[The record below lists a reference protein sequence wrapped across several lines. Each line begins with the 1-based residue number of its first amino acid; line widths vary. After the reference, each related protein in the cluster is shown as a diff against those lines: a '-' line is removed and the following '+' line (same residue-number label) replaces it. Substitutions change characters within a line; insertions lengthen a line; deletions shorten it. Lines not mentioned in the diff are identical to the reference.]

1 MCVSCVVWRFTTHH
15 ATRTTQHLMTKS
27 RLLNLL
33 KLFIAA
39 GLLVWLVMR
48 LPDPAELWR
57 QIVYANK
64 WLLLLGAGCYTLA
77 VAVSALKWGVLLHS
91 AGIHLPRSR
100 LLAYQWMAE
109 FFNNFLPAQVGGDV
123 MRGYA
128 VAADTRRRADAAASV
143 MIDRFIGLMIF
154 MLFAAIFSNAV
165 LTWGKPDGQ
174 PFLPEGALFMRVAAI
189 GSAAATLALLLIVA
203 TLLSRRLKRLMERL
217 LATLPFSA
225 RTLPLWEK
233 LAVAFDVYRDHP
245 GALLLTAA
253 GSTAIVLLTSINIW
267 LIAQAIQ
274 PGSISL
280 LEVLVINPIIVFA
293 LIVAPLSPGGL
304 GVRQVSF
311 AGLFLF
317 MGAGYALG
325 TAVGLLQQF
334 IGYIVSIP
342 GGILWVRGGRNRTA
356 QSAPPPLSVK
366 PQ

>member
-1 MCVSCVVWRFTTHH
+1 MTFNP
-15 ATRTTQHLMTKS
+15 MTKS
-27 RLLNLL
+27 RLLDLL
-33 KLFIAA
+33 KLFIAV
-39 GLLVWLVMR
+39 GLLIWLVMK
-48 LPDPAELWR
+48 LPDPAALWW
-57 QIVYANK
+57 QIVHANK
-64 WLLLLGAGCYTLA
+64 LLLLLGAACYTLA
-77 VAVSALKWGVLLHS
+77 VAVSALKWGVLLHA
-91 AGIHLPRSR
+91 AGINLPKSR

-128 VAADTRRRADAAASV
+128 VAVDTRRKADAAASV
-143 MIDRFIGLMIF
+143 VIDRFIGLMIF

-165 LTWGKPDGQ
+165 LIWGKPDGQ
-174 PFLPEGALFMRVAAI
+174 PFSPEGALFMRFAAI
-189 GSAAATLALLLIVA
+189 GSAAAALALLIVVA

-217 LATLPFSA
+217 LGVLPFHD

-233 LAVAFDVYRDHP
+233 LAAAFDVYRDHP
-245 GALLLTAA
+245 GALLLTAG

-293 LIVAPLSPGGL
+293 LIVVPLSPGGL

-317 MGAGYALG
+317 MGAGYELG
-325 TAVGLLQQF
+325 TAVGLMQQF

-342 GGILWVRGGRNRTA
+342 GGILWVRNGRDRAA
-356 QSAPPPLSVK
+356 QSAPPPPLSVK

>member
-1 MCVSCVVWRFTTHH
+1 MSK
-15 ATRTTQHLMTKS
+15 A
-27 RLLNLL
+27 RLLDLL
-33 KLFIAA
+33 KLFIAI
-39 GLLVWLVMR
+39 GLLAWLVMK
-48 LPDPAELWR
+48 LPDPAALWW
-57 QIVYANK
+57 QIVHANK
-64 WLLLLGAGCYTLA
+64 LLLLLGAGCYALA
-77 VAVSALKWGVLLHS
+77 VAVSGLKWGVLLRA
-91 AGIHLPRSR
+91 AGIALPRSR

-128 VAADTRRRADAAASV
+128 VAVDTRRKADAAASV

-154 MLFAAIFSNAV
+154 MLFAAVFSNAV
-165 LTWGKPDGQ
+165 LIWGKPDGQ
-174 PFLPEGALFMRVAAI
+174 PFSPEGALFMRFAAL
-189 GSAAATLALLLIVA
+189 GSAAAAFALLVIVA

-217 LATLPFSA
+217 LAVLPFSA

-233 LAVAFDVYRDHP
+233 LAAAFDVYRDHP
-245 GALLLTAA
+245 GALLWTAA
-253 GSTAIVLLTSINIW
+253 GSTVIVLLTSINIW

-293 LIVAPLSPGGL
+293 LIVVPLSPGGL

-317 MGAGYALG
+317 MGAGYELG

-334 IGYIVSIP
+334 IGYIVSVP
-342 GGILWVRGGRNRTA
+342 GGILWVRNGRNRTT
-356 QSAPPPLSVK
+356 QSAAPPLSVK

>member
-1 MCVSCVVWRFTTHH
+1 
-15 ATRTTQHLMTKS
+15 MTKS
-27 RLLNLL
+27 RLLDLL
-33 KLFIAA
+33 KLFIAV
-39 GLLVWLVMR
+39 GLLIWLVMK
-48 LPDPAELWR
+48 LPDPAALWW
-57 QIVYANK
+57 QIVHANK
-64 WLLLLGAGCYTLA
+64 LLLLLGAACYTLA
-77 VAVSALKWGVLLHS
+77 VAVSALKWGVLLHA
-91 AGIHLPRSR
+91 AGIDLPRSR

-128 VAADTRRRADAAASV
+128 VAVDTRRKADAAASV
-143 MIDRFIGLMIF
+143 VIDRFIGLMIF

-165 LTWGKPDGQ
+165 LIWGKPDGQ
-174 PFLPEGALFMRVAAI
+174 PFSPEGALFMRFAAI
-189 GSAAATLALLLIVA
+189 GSAAAALALLVVVA

-217 LATLPFSA
+217 LGVLPLHD

-233 LAVAFDVYRDHP
+233 LAAAFDVYRDHP
-245 GALLLTAA
+245 GALLLTAG
-253 GSTAIVLLTSINIW
+253 GSIAIVLLTSINIW
-267 LIAQAIQ
+267 LIAWAIQ

-293 LIVAPLSPGGL
+293 LIVVPLSPGGL

-317 MGAGYALG
+317 MGAGYELG
-325 TAVGLLQQF
+325 TAVGLMQQF

-342 GGILWVRGGRNRTA
+342 GGILWARGGRDRAA
-356 QSAPPPLSVK
+356 QSAPPLSVK

>member
-1 MCVSCVVWRFTTHH
+1 MS
-15 ATRTTQHLMTKS
+15 KS
-27 RLLNLL
+27 RLIDLL
-33 KLFIAA
+33 KLFVAIA
-39 GLLVWLVMR
+39 LLTWLVLK
-48 LPDPAELWR
+48 LPDPAALWW
-57 QIVYANK
+57 QIVHANK
-64 WLLLLGAGCYTLA
+64 LLLLLGALCYTLA
-77 VAVSALKWGVLLHS
+77 VAVSALKWGVLLRA
-91 AGIHLPRSR
+91 AGIDLPRSR

-128 VAADTRRRADAAASV
+128 VAVDTRRKADAAASV

-154 MLFAAIFSNAV
+154 MLFSAIFSNAV
-165 LTWGKPDGQ
+165 LLWGKPDGQ
-174 PFLPEGALFMRVAAI
+174 PFSPEGALFMRFAAVGSAVAA
-189 GSAAATLALLLIVA
+189 LALLAVVA

-217 LATLPFSA
+217 LAALPFSA

-245 GALLLTAA
+245 RALILTAL
-253 GSTAIVLLTSINIW
+253 GSTLIVILTSVNIW
-267 LIAQAIQ
+267 LIAWAIQ

-293 LIVAPLSPGGL
+293 LIVVPLSPGGL

-317 MGAGYALG
+317 MGAGYELG

-342 GGILWVRGGRNRTA
+342 GGILWARGGRDRPTEP
-356 QSAPPPLSVK
+356 APPPLSIK